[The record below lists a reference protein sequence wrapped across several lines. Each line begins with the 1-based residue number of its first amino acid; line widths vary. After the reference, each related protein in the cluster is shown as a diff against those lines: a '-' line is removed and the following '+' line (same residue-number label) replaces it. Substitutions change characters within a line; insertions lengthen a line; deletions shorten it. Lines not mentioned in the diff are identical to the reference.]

1 MKLIKISAMW
11 CSSCLIMEKIWR
23 ELQAKKSNIEFISYD
38 YDFDDESQEYNPGDI
53 LPVIILM
60 DNDKELTRFTGEKTI
75 EELLEGISKYE
86 K

>member
-23 ELQAKKSNIEFISYD
+23 ELQEEKSNIEFISYD

>member
-23 ELQAKKSNIEFISYD
+23 ELQAEKSNIEFISYD

-75 EELLEGISKYE
+75 EELLEGINKYE

>member
-23 ELQAKKSNIEFISYD
+23 QLQEEKSNIEFISYD

-60 DNDKELTRFTGEKTI
+60 ENDKELTRFTGEKTK